1 MKKILRLFTKQ
12 TFWIVNIIA
21 VILLLGTKLIPFINP
36 NEFWPMGI
44 LGLATPFIA
53 GANIAFIILWLL
65 FAKWR
70 RLLLSAIAIVLCWNI
85 FSVGIGGNIWE
96 KNKDQPLAQNQLS
109 IMSYN
114 VRLMDYYNWSGN
126 KNTRKKMLDFIQQ
139 KNASV
144 LCLQEFFSSED
155 SSGIQNVK
163 AIANNCGYKYFS
175 ANKNFVTKRG
185 FFGDIIFSKYP
196 IVNEQSIELDT
207 SVHTH
212 HFQYADI
219 AWQADT
225 YRVFNLHMQS
235 VKFDKQ
241 DIALLDNKKIENKA
255 SNKKE
260 TSNNSQF
267 TQSKIIIKKLKTSFA
282 KRGLQ
287 ADVIAK
293 EINSTKYPTIV
304 CGDFNDIPSSYTYFT
319 VRGNLNDAFLD
330 KGFGLGRTY
339 HDISPILR
347 IDNIFYNANNIAIKS
362 FQKFD
367 VNYSDHYPVMVVLE
381 KK

>member
-1 MKKILRLFTKQ
+1 MKKVLRLFTKQ
-12 TFWIVNIIA
+12 SFWVANILA
-21 VILLLGTKLIPFINP
+21 VVLLLCTKFIPHLNP
-36 NEFWPMGI
+36 NTFWPMGI

-53 GANIAFIILWLL
+53 GANILFVILWML

-70 RLLLSAIAIVLCWNI
+70 RLLLSAIAIILCWNI

-96 KNKDQPLAQNQLS
+96 KNKEEPLAQNQLS

-126 KNTRKKMLDFIQQ
+126 KNTRQQMLNFIKQ

-175 ANKNFVTKRG
+175 ANKNFITKRG

-196 IVNEQSIELDT
+196 IVKEQSLQLDANML
-207 SVHTH
+207 TH

-219 AWQADT
+219 IWQADT
-225 YRVFNLHMQS
+225 YRIYNLHLQS

-241 DIALLDNKKIENKA
+241 EIALLDNKKLDEKRNA
-255 SNKKE
+255 KKE
-260 TSNNSQF
+260 KNNSQY

-287 ADVIAK
+287 ADIIAK
-293 EINSTKYPTIV
+293 EIDATKYATII
-304 CGDFNDIPSSYTYFT
+304 CGDLNDIPSSYTYFK

-339 HDISPILR
+339 HGISPVLR
-347 IDNIFYNANNIAIKS
+347 IDNIFYNTNNLRIVS
-362 FQKFD
+362 FHNFD
-367 VNYSDHYPVMVVLE
+367 VNYSDHYPIMVVLD